1 MARIDLID
9 VCKTLGERDRA
20 ASGSIGTGTISDRV
34 PAPGRGSA
42 FSIRNLNLRIP
53 DGKTL
58 VILGPSG
65 CGKTTLLRII
75 AGLIPPDSGEVR
87 YDDVDVK
94 DVPPGER
101 RIGMVFQNYALYPH
115 LTSKRNVLS
124 YFMFRKKT
132 PELDAMARAKYER
145 TSELMGV
152 ELAYLLDRKPT
163 TLSGG
168 EKQRVALGRCI
179 TRDPALFLLDEPFS
193 NLDQALREKYRVNLK
208 MLLKQFGITTVYVTH
223 DHYEA
228 LILADLLA
236 IMDRGCI
243 AQVGTYQEVYDRPR
257 NVFVAGFLNRHIGT
271 PPINLID
278 ARYVAHEE
286 RLGNVRVGVRPEDV
300 EVSREGRADSIGGII
315 RGTLDL
321 PMNNGTILTI
331 QAHGQEVHAQTAIG
345 ESLRSGDQVRL
356 TFKRY
361 HVFDK
366 ESGER
371 LRSHPDTR

>member
-20 ASGSIGTGTISDRV
+20 ASGSIGTGTISDGV

-75 AGLIPPDSGEVR
+75 AGLISPDSGEVR

-152 ELAYLLDRKPT
+152 ELAYLLDRK
-163 TLSGG
+163 
-168 EKQRVALGRCI
+168 
-179 TRDPALFLLDEPFS
+179 
-193 NLDQALREKYRVNLK
+193 
-208 MLLKQFGITTVYVTH
+208 
-223 DHYEA
+223 
-228 LILADLLA
+228 
-236 IMDRGCI
+236 
-243 AQVGTYQEVYDRPR
+243 
-257 NVFVAGFLNRHIGT
+257 
-271 PPINLID
+271 
-278 ARYVAHEE
+278 
-286 RLGNVRVGVRPEDV
+286 
-300 EVSREGRADSIGGII
+300 
-315 RGTLDL
+315 
-321 PMNNGTILTI
+321 
-331 QAHGQEVHAQTAIG
+331 
-345 ESLRSGDQVRL
+345 
-356 TFKRY
+356 
-361 HVFDK
+361 
-366 ESGER
+366 
-371 LRSHPDTR
+371 

>member
-1 MARIDLID
+1 MARIDLVD
-9 VCKTLGERDRA
+9 VGKTLTERDRLDTGAPVRRRA
-20 ASGSIGTGTISDRV
+20 AQ
-34 PAPGRGSA
+34 
-42 FSIRNLNLRIP
+42 FSIQHVSLRIP

-75 AGLIPPDSGEVR
+75 AGLIAPDSGDVR

-94 DVPPGER
+94 DVAPGDR

-115 LTSKRNVLS
+115 MTSKRNVLS
-124 YFMFRKKT
+124 YFMFRRKT

-179 TRDPALFLLDEPFS
+179 TRDPALFLMDEPFS

-208 MLLKQFGITTVYVTH
+208 MLLKQFNITTVYVTH

-236 IMDRGCI
+236 IMDRGRI
-243 AQVGTYQEVYDRPR
+243 EQVGTYQQIYEQPR
-257 NVFVAGFLNRHIGT
+257 NVFVAGFLNRHTGT
-271 PPINLID
+271 PPINFVD
-278 ARYVAHEE
+278 ARHVHDDEGLE
-286 RLGNVRVGVRPEDV
+286 SVRVGVRPEDV
-300 EVSREGRADSIGGII
+300 DVSVEASPGSIEGVIREK
-315 RGTLDL
+315 LDL
-321 PMNNGTILTI
+321 PMNSGTIVVVRVDEHEL
-331 QAHGQEVHAQTAIG
+331 HVHTTGIERQRAG
-345 ESLRSGDQVRL
+345 DRVWLRIR
-356 TFKRY
+356 RY
-361 HVFDK
+361 HVFDR

-371 LRSHPDTR
+371 LRSHPQTL

>member
-1 MARIDLID
+1 MARIDLIN
-9 VCKTLGERDRA
+9 VGKTLRERGRA
-20 ASGSIGTGTISDRV
+20 APEESIV
-34 PAPGRGSA
+34 PATRPDAGSAPGGGRPGSA
-42 FSIRNLNLRIP
+42 FSIQDLTLRIP

-94 DVPPGER
+94 DVRPGDR
-101 RIGMVFQNYALYPH
+101 RIGMVFQQYALYPH
-115 LTSKRNVLS
+115 LNARSNVLS

-132 PELDAMARAKYER
+132 PELDAMAKAKYQR

-152 ELAYLLDRKPT
+152 ELAYLLDRKPR

-208 MLLKQFGITTVYVTH
+208 ILLKQFNITTVYVTH
-223 DHYEA
+223 DHHEA

-236 IMDRGCI
+236 IMNRGPSSKW
-243 AQVGTYQEVYDRPR
+243 GRTRTSTSNPR
-257 NVFVAGFLNRHIGT
+257 T
-271 PPINLID
+271 C
-278 ARYVAHEE
+278 
-286 RLGNVRVGVRPEDV
+286 
-300 EVSREGRADSIGGII
+300 SWRAS
-315 RGTLDL
+315 
-321 PMNNGTILTI
+321 
-331 QAHGQEVHAQTAIG
+331 
-345 ESLRSGDQVRL
+345 
-356 TFKRY
+356 
-361 HVFDK
+361 
-366 ESGER
+366 
-371 LRSHPDTR
+371 